1 MKIERH
7 GSIIKII
14 CRLNLGESSCNDNL
28 IIFDA
33 LKLLFIYRYSIA
45 VSLQHVPAILPY
57 ISDTGV
63 LVPERSVFSQLIN
76 TAVIVQLLTFYVR
89 FEQLKMAIIQTS
101 RSMTALISDPT
112 YVKAKSR

>member
-7 GSIIKII
+7 SNIIEVI
-14 CRLNLGESSCNDNL
+14 CRLKLAESSCNDSL

-33 LKLLFIYRYSIA
+33 LKLQLICRYSIA

>member
-1 MKIERH
+1 M
-7 GSIIKII
+7 
-14 CRLNLGESSCNDNL
+14 CNDNL

-33 LKLLFIYRYSIA
+33 LKLQFIYRYSIA